1 MAYNALAAL
10 ASYEDTENWDDDNTN
25 NEVLSVEQDH
35 MSTEETLEVEYS
47 LDEKKKTGSRSR
59 PTLRMK
65 NQIVQDYYKY
75 TLNNSMV
82 MVSTNEFSIRAYVQS
97 YNNDPLNTRILH
109 VSNLSKWIRAER
121 RGEYMPWS
129 GINKL
134 DSRTCKI
141 VNIVRHLDL
150 TLKTR
155 DACHGV
161 YNKVVKSP
169 TVPGEYGVVARRFTP
184 AGTFLGFYK
193 GEVISGLVASKR
205 IESQE
210 YMFALNKNRFIDA
223 KAFDS
228 CFARYYNCAMR
239 AEDQNVSVE
248 RLDSKN
254 PLMIICFI
262 ANRDVVKGDE
272 FLISYGSAYWERA
285 AKRAPANSPFRRVCN
300 VMLDISPDKYE
311 TLEPLYSMDAPD
323 LAAEFGDR
331 TETEE
336 QNSDDNN
343 SDSDYTEE

>member
-1 MAYNALAAL
+1 MAFNALSALAA
-10 ASYEDTENWDDDNTN
+10 YEDIENWDDNDNESEVAPLEDNT
-25 NEVLSVEQDH
+25 
-35 MSTEETLEVEYS
+35 STEDVLEVEYTV
-47 LDEKKKTGSRSR
+47 DEKKSNVSRAR
-59 PTLRMK
+59 PTLSMK
-65 NQIVQDYYKY
+65 NDIVQDYYKFAVA
-75 TLNNSMV
+75 NSLV
-82 MVSTNEFSIRAYVQS
+82 SVSTNEFSIRSYVLN
-97 YNNDPLNTRILH
+97 YNDNPLNNKRVLH

-121 RGEYMPWS
+121 RGEYMAWS

-141 VNIVRHLDL
+141 VKIVRHLDL

-155 DACHGV
+155 DTCHAV

-193 GEVISGLVASKR
+193 GEVISGLVASR
-205 IESQE
+205 RTESQE

-228 CFARYYNCAMR
+228 CFARYYNCAMK

-254 PLMIICFI
+254 PQMIICFM
-262 ANRDVVKGDE
+262 ANRDVAKGEE

-285 AKRAPANSPFRRVCN
+285 AKKAPANSPFRRVCN

-311 TLEPLYSMDAPD
+311 TLEPLYSLEAPT

-331 TETEE
+331 TETEA
-336 QNSDDNN
+336 QGSDDD
-343 SDSDYTEE
+343 SDSDYVEE